1 MTPVLYALA
10 AVLLLAIF
18 QVSISSI
25 VTLKAAGPK
34 WVLGPRDKGFDVPGA
49 SGRIVRAHRNLLE
62 ILPQFIGAVAC
73 VHFADSVSA
82 LSAWGA
88 WIFVA
93 ARALYIPAYV
103 SAIPWLRPICWQIA
117 LFGLLAVLID
127 AFV

>member
-1 MTPVLYALA
+1 MTPVLYALT
-10 AVLLLAIF
+10 AVILLAIF

-34 WVLGPRDKGFDVPGA
+34 WVLGPRDRGFDVPGA

-62 ILPQFIGAVAC
+62 ILPQFIGVVAC

-88 WIFVA
+88 WTFVA
-93 ARALYIPAYV
+93 ARVLYIPAYV

-117 LFGLLAVLID
+117 LFGLLAVLAD